1 MSERTSPLRLSD
13 NPDIEDVDSPG
24 VRRVL
29 WLPDSGWRK
38 PMWTSRLDYILTLV
52 GYTVG
57 LGNLW
62 RFPFVCQ
69 RNGGAA
75 FLIPYLLF
83 MMTVAM
89 PLFFLEVII
98 AQLSRRG
105 PIGAWGLCPLMKG
118 IGISQVIVCGMIV
131 PYYSMVFAWSL
142 YYLYSSFS
150 TVLPWT
156 TCNNSWNTL
165 HCVVHKDTGDNDT
178 ALLDS
183 NLTYTERVNVTFH
196 SAAEEFWKRDVLRLS
211 TGLQDIGPMQLHLAG
226 AWLASCLIMFFC
238 VIKGIRSVGKV
249 VYLTALLPYFLL
261 LVLLVRSCMMPGAV
275 DGILYYITP
284 DFTQLANPQV
294 WLDALVQVFFSVGP
308 AWGAIIAM
316 ASHNPP
322 HSNAAWDAFVIILVG
337 VVTSMLAGVVMFAA
351 LGFLA
356 YEVEVP
362 ISQVLSS
369 GPGIGFVVYPEA
381 LSLLPVPQLWSVLF
395 FLALLVLGIDS
406 MFVTMETVVV
416 TLEELFSRFLPGT
429 KYLHGLMAVLYV
441 ILVFAMGLPLTTRGG
456 MYIYQLLDSYLAA
469 VSLLLIGFLECVVIA
484 WLYGIRRFSVDV
496 EYMMGRQPPVIYKI
510 LCSFVTPA
518 LLLTGLI
525 VTLITFKSPSYGH
538 YMYPPFSVLVG
549 WFIAI
554 VSLVPIP
561 VTMVIKVATQQGSF
575 RERMKVSLAPDSGWE
590 TATQCIRAD
599 EYDLW
604 LGEKISV
611 LENARFIF
619 TREEPV

>member
-1 MSERTSPLRLSD
+1 MPERTSTLPLRDSAD
-13 NPDIEDVDSPG
+13 PEDMDSPG
-24 VRRVL
+24 VRRAL
-29 WLPDSGWRK
+29 WPQDSGWRK
-38 PMWTSRLDYILTLV
+38 AMWTSRLDYILTLV

-131 PYYSMVFAWSL
+131 PYYSMVFAWVL

-156 TCNNSWNTL
+156 TCDNSWNTL
-165 HCVVHKDTGDNDT
+165 QCVVHKDAGTNVT
-178 ALLDS
+178 ALLDT
-183 NLTYTERVNVTFH
+183 NLTYTETVNDTFR
-196 SAAEEFWKRDVLRLS
+196 SSAEEFWKRDVLRLS
-211 TGLQDIGPMQLHLAG
+211 SGLDHIGPLQPHLGG
-226 AWLASCLIMFFC
+226 AWLASCLIMFLC

-261 LVLLVRSCMMPGAV
+261 PVLLVRSCMMPGAL
-275 DGILYYITP
+275 DGILYFISP
-284 DFTQLANPQV
+284 DFSQLANSQV
-294 WLDALVQVFFSVGP
+294 WLEALVQVFFSVGP
-308 AWGAIIAM
+308 AWGAIITM

-322 HSNAAWDAFVIILVG
+322 HNNAAWDAFIVTLVG
-337 VVTSMLAGVVMFAA
+337 VVTSLLAGVVMFAA

-356 YEVEVP
+356 AEVETP
-362 ISQVLSS
+362 ISQVISS

-395 FLALLVLGIDS
+395 FLMLLVLGIDS

-416 TLEELFSRFLPGT
+416 TLEELFSRFLPDT
-429 KYLHGLMAVLYV
+429 KCLHGLLAGVYV
-441 ILVFAMGLPLTTRGG
+441 ILVFALGLPLTTSGG
-456 MYIYQLLDSYLAA
+456 MYIYQLLDSHVAA
-469 VSLLLIGFLECVVIA
+469 VSLLLIAFLECVVIA
-484 WLYGIRRFSVDV
+484 WFYGIRRFSVDV
-496 EYMMGRQPPVIYKI
+496 EYMLGRQPPVIYKI
-510 LCSFVTPA
+510 LCCFVTPT
-518 LLLTGLI
+518 LLLIALV

-538 YMYPPFSVLVG
+538 YIYPPFSVMIG
-549 WFIAI
+549 WFIAV
-554 VSLVPIP
+554 VSIVPIP
-561 VTMVIKVATQQGSF
+561 VTMVIQVAKRKGSL
-575 RERMKVSLAPDSGWE
+575 RQRMKLSLAPDSGWE
-590 TATQCIRAD
+590 MSTRRIRAE

-619 TREEPV
+619 IREKPV